1 MNGVVYDASF
11 PLEGKERLVVAN
23 PAPAG
28 FVGVLGAT
36 VIGAVSDSS
45 VFIDG
50 GMVDIPDMYVSDHEV
65 TQAEY
70 QAVIGTNPSNFNG
83 SSGKEPADG
92 EIQENR
98 PVEKV
103 NWGDALVYCNRKSV
117 AAGLTPCYAVN
128 GNTDTAQ
135 WGFTPGSSSN
145 ISGTITC
152 DFNAN
157 GYRLPTE
164 EEWEYIARGGNNGIP
179 ATQTKYS
186 GTDSESE
193 LTNYAWYKEN
203 SGSKTHEVKK
213 KSPNSLNI
221 YDLDGN
227 VWEWCWNSYVIYVE
241 DEPKIQRGRRGGF
254 YYQENSFCT
263 VSYSHSEY
271 PSSRKKE
278 GGFRVVRTVQ

>member
-1 MNGVVYDASF
+1 VSG
-11 PLEGKERLVVAN
+11 
-23 PAPAG
+23 AG
-28 FVGVLGAT
+28 GSGDT
-36 VIGAVSDSS
+36 VSY
-45 VFIDG
+45 VFIAG
-50 GMVDIPDMYVSDHEV
+50 RTVEIPDMYVCDHEV

-70 QAVIGTNPSNFNG
+70 QAVMGANPSNFT
-83 SSGKEPADG
+83 STPASGETQA
-92 EIQENR
+92 NR

-103 NWGDALVYCNRKSV
+103 SWYDALVYCNRKSV

-128 GNTDTAQ
+128 GKTDTAQ

-193 LTNYAWYKEN
+193 LTYYAWYNEN

-213 KSPNSLNI
+213 KTPNSLNI

-227 VWEWCWNSYVIYVE
+227 VREWCWNSYVIYVE
-241 DEPKIQRGRRGGF
+241 DEPKIQRGRRGGH
-254 YYQENSFCT
+254 YGQDKSFCT
-263 VSYSHSEY
+263 VSNSNSEY